1 MHGLGFA
8 NELISIGFPEDGLV
22 AALLFFNLGVE
33 AGQLAFVVPLMLLGF
48 AARRFIGSSG
58 KLYEGL
64 GYKFI
69 FFTIGFI
76 ACYWFVERSLQF

>member
-1 MHGLGFA
+1 
-8 NELISIGFPEDGLV
+8 
-22 AALLFFNLGVE
+22 
-33 AGQLAFVVPLMLLGF
+33 VPVILLGF

-58 KLYEGL
+58 KLYGGL